1 MRTFALAALAL
12 ALGVGACSEKPQQL
26 TAGAGSVRLPAV
38 KGQPGAAYFTI
49 RGGPTA
55 DRLVLVT
62 ADFAVRSEMHESMK
76 SGGMMSMKPLAS
88 GIDIPAGGT
97 VEFKPGG
104 LHVMLFDIRP
114 DLAPPG
120 PMPLNLRFASGT
132 TLTIDARVKSAS
144 GQ

>member
-1 MRTFALAALAL
+1 MRNLAVAVLAL
-12 ALGVGACSEKPQQL
+12 ALGVGGCAEKPAQL
-26 TAGAGSVRLPAV
+26 TASGGWVRLPAV

-49 RGGPTA
+49 AGGPQA

-62 ADFAVRSEMHESMK
+62 ADLAIRSEIHESMK
-76 SGGMMSMKPLAS
+76 SGTMMSMKPIE
-88 GIDIPAGGT
+88 GGVEIPAGAK

-104 LHVMLFDIRP
+104 RHVMLFDIRP

-120 PMPLNLRFASGT
+120 PMALSLRFASGT
-132 TLTIDARVKSAS
+132 TLTIDAKVNSAS